1 MASAKGS
8 AEEPTLA
15 LNSYIQAEITRLAA
29 SENIDKSLLEGFA
42 RFVVANHKK
51 KEPKAPKPPKPP
63 KSPKT
68 AKPAKPKPLTMAQL
82 KEAVLMHFGCADV
95 KALRANKDF
104 QMAMAGEELLLKSR
118 ADWLKLYRQWIG
130 VPEDERSL
138 TGPTTINGIDVLENF
153 RPWIAFGLDSQTA
166 SVDDVNEVFR
176 SLAKIHH
183 PDHGGDPRVFQ
194 QLQVMRDT
202 LLAYFK

>member
-15 LNSYIQAEITRLAA
+15 LNSFIQAEITRLAA
-29 SENIDKSLLEGFA
+29 RENIDKSLLEGFA

-51 KEPKAPKPPKPP
+51 KEPKAPKEPKQ
-63 KSPKT
+63 
-68 AKPAKPKPLTMAQL
+68 AIPAKPKPLTLTQL
-82 KEAVLMHFGCADV
+82 KSAVFKHFGCADV

-104 QMAMAGEELLLKSR
+104 QMAMAGEDLVLKSR
-118 ADWLKLYRQWIG
+118 ADWLKLFRQWIG

-153 RPWIAFGLDSQTA
+153 RPWIAFGLDSKTA

-176 SLAKIHH
+176 SLVKIHH

-202 LLAYFK
+202 LLAYFN

>member
-1 MASAKGS
+1 MASVKGS
-8 AEEPTLA
+8 AEEPALA

-29 SENIDKSLLEGFA
+29 SETIDKSLLEGFA
-42 RFVVANHKK
+42 RFVVANFKK
-51 KEPKAPKPPKPP
+51 KEPKPPKPP
-63 KSPKT
+63 KA

-82 KEAVLMHFGCADV
+82 KEAVLKHFGCADV

-118 ADWLKLYRQWIG
+118 TDWLKLYRQWIG